1 MVLRYLLSKSLMGG
15 KLLQAFGDALGP
27 HYRDVPFHIA
37 IVRSPLTRSL
47 PSRFGDVRDE
57 IVTACGEFI
66 GNGDGKSQPNLQLWK
81 RDLRAVQS
89 GKVSQF
95 IEPSSIS

>member
-1 MVLRYLLSKSLMGG
+1 MGG
-15 KLLQAFGDALGP
+15 KLLQVFGDALGS
-27 HYRDVPFHIA
+27 HYRDAPFHITV
-37 IVRSPLTRSL
+37 VRSPLTRSL

-66 GNGDGKSQPNLQLWK
+66 GNGDGKSQLNLQLWK
-81 RDLRAVQS
+81 RDLPAVQN

-95 IEPSSIS
+95 TEPSSIS